1 MNHLK
6 QAFDGQ
12 SQLWKYIV
20 TILIGFVATNFI
32 GILPLLIVMM
42 SKLAQGYSA
51 NPDNLLDLSAYGIDL
66 NTGLI
71 LMLIPYVI
79 GLIVLVVLFKRLH
92 KRSLSQVINGTKKI
106 RWNRFFYAMGM
117 WALLLAVTLSIE
129 YFVSPQDFKFQF
141 EPTRFLISAVIILIF
156 IPFQTTFEEVL
167 FRGYLMQGLAFWS
180 KNKWIAIIS
189 TALIFG
195 LLHSFNP
202 EVDSFGFW
210 LAMPQYIIFG
220 LTFGIMVVLDDGIET
235 AMGAHAANNMFLCL
249 FVTSKESALQTYAVF
264 EKININPSFID
275 ILVLLITSII
285 FLFILKS
292 KYKWNFSVLNI
303 RKRIEF

>member
-6 QAFDGQ
+6 RAFDGQ
-12 SQLWKYIV
+12 NQLWKYIV
-20 TILIGFVATNFI
+20 TVLIGFIAANFI
-32 GILPLLIVMM
+32 GALPLLIVMM
-42 SKLAQGYSA
+42 SKLDQGYSV
-51 NPDNLLDLSAYGIDL
+51 NSDNFLDLSAYGIDL
-66 NTGLI
+66 NIG
-71 LMLIPYVI
+71 LMLMLVPFII
-79 GLIVLVVLFKRLH
+79 GLIVLVILCKRLH
-92 KRSLSQVINGTKKI
+92 KRSLSEVINGTKKI

-117 WALLLAVTLSIE
+117 WALLLAVTLSVE
-129 YFVSPQDFKFQF
+129 YLVSPQDFKFQF
-141 EPTRFLISAVIILIF
+141 EPTRFLISAIIILIF

-167 FRGYLMQGLAFWS
+167 FRGYLMQGFAFWS
-180 KNKWIAIIS
+180 KNRWVAIIF
-189 TALIFG
+189 TAVIFG

-202 EVDSFGFW
+202 EIDAFGFW

-220 LTFGIMVVLDDGIET
+220 LTFGIMSVLDDGIET

-264 EKININPSFID
+264 EQINVNPSFVD
-275 ILVLLITSII
+275 ILVLLVTSII

-303 RKRIEF
+303 RKKIEF